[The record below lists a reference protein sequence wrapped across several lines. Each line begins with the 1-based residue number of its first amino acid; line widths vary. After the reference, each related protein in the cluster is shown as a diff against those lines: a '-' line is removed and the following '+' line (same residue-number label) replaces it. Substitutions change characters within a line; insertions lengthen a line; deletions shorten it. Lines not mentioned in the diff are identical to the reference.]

1 MTQSKS
7 FPCPSARFSG
17 LITSTQSWLSKEG
30 FKCQKLQTE
39 DGGTLLQ
46 IEKVG
51 GWRKL
56 VGMSTALN
64 IVFHQVENTV
74 NVEIGA
80 GRWMDKAATGAVGV
94 FILWPLA
101 VIAGI
106 GTWQQIKDAG
116 ACFRACG
123 YVSPLLCVSKPM
135 NCQWLCQ
142 NKKTPP
148 KRLRSRGGE

>member
-7 FPCPSARFSG
+7 FPCSSSHFSE
-17 LITSTQSWLSKEG
+17 LIASTQSWLAAEG

-39 DGGTLLQ
+39 DSGTLLQ

-51 GWRKL
+51 GWRKF

-64 IVFHQVENTV
+64 IVFRQVENTV

-80 GRWMDKAATGAVGV
+80 GRWVDKATTGAVAY

-101 VIAGI
+101 VTAGI
-106 GTWQQIKDAG
+106 GAWQQLKMPERVFAHIAKFLGPDAH
-116 ACFRACG
+116 
-123 YVSPLLCVSKPM
+123 
-135 NCQWLCQ
+135 
-142 NKKTPP
+142 
-148 KRLRSRGGE
+148 

>member
-7 FPCPSARFSG
+7 FPCPG
-17 LITSTQSWLSKEG
+17 LRLSTLIASTQSWLGGEG

-39 DGGTLLQ
+39 GGGTLLQ

-51 GWRKL
+51 GWRKF

-64 IVFHQVENTV
+64 IVFRQVENTV

-80 GRWMDKAATGAVGV
+80 GRWVDKAATGAVAY

-101 VIAGI
+101 VTAGI
-106 GTWQQIKDAG
+106 GAWQQIKMPERVFEHIAKFLGPDAH
-116 ACFRACG
+116 
-123 YVSPLLCVSKPM
+123 
-135 NCQWLCQ
+135 
-142 NKKTPP
+142 
-148 KRLRSRGGE
+148 